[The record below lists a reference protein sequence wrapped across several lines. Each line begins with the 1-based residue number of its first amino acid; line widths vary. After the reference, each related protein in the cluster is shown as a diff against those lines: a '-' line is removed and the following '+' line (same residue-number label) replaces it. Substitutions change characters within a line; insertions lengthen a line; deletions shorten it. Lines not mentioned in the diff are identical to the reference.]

1 MAQLAINAR
10 EAHVKARARVDQA
23 VADMESAEI
32 VKQKLLK
39 DLQELRGQQE
49 KLQLEDAKVPAGGVV
64 KWDAN
69 QHLGLAKL
77 GSMLPE

>member
-1 MAQLAINAR
+1 MTHCCLPLQAQKVAQLAINAR
-10 EAHVKARARVDQA
+10 EAHVKARARVAQA

-49 KLQLEDAKVPAGGVV
+49 KLLLEEAKV
-64 KWDAN
+64 
-69 QHLGLAKL
+69 LT
-77 GSMLPE
+77 

>member
-1 MAQLAINAR
+1 MSAVPTAAVPFPFQAQKVAQLAINAR

-49 KLQLEDAKVPAGGVV
+49 KLQLEDAKVMTWGVV
-64 KWDAN
+64 
-69 QHLGLAKL
+69 
-77 GSMLPE
+77 